1 MPVYPVGGMVPH
13 HPQNSE
19 FYSHPQAKILAE
31 TYYNL
36 GKNLYDEVLPLLQLP
51 ICRAENSW
59 RIWPAFVNLSF
70 SCEIILKLFYE
81 NDNGQIAH
89 GHKLKRDLFDK
100 LSADSKKLISDLTIS
115 CMKVNGFENYVYTDF
130 CEDLIK
136 SEDTFVNERYV
147 FEVVDRTIDINH
159 FRKDL
164 EKFTSK
170 KISFNLVI
178 VFLHFVLF
186 SLKLKVGRETSSPFS
201 KETILSLNKSI
212 FKASRDSKS

>member
-115 CMKVNGFENYVYTDF
+115 CMKVNGFENYAYTDF

-147 FEVVDRTIDINH
+147 FEIIPGKSHGMQCGFLLSFATALNALS
-159 FRKDL
+159 KAL
-164 EKFTSK
+164 E
-170 KISFNLVI
+170 
-178 VFLHFVLF
+178 
-186 SLKLKVGRETSSPFS
+186 
-201 KETILSLNKSI
+201 
-212 FKASRDSKS
+212 